1 MSRDGRP
8 GPHEDAASADSG
20 LFGFDTRPED
30 AELVL
35 IGVPF
40 EATVSYGRGAAQ
52 TPARMVRASHQVDLY
67 DAFAQRSVGEEVAM
81 APLRTDWLE
90 LNRSACR
97 AAARGDRDAVNAACA
112 RLQAELELEVKRW
125 LRAGKKV
132 GVLGGDHSVPLAA
145 MRALMGGA
153 AEGDGASADESA
165 GASVGAAEG
174 GGASADESAGAS
186 VGAAGGGAAAGV
198 APSDAVG
205 GGAVTVGAA
214 DAAGGGSASSAE
226 STEDALGVLQ
236 IDAHHDLRIAYEG
249 YRHSHASIMA
259 NLLAGAPA
267 PARLTAV
274 GIRDYSAGERER
286 AAGDD
291 RVHTFYERDIRAR
304 LYRGACWHDICAE
317 IAETLPRRVYVSF
330 DIDGL
335 DPALC
340 PHTGTPVPGGLAFS
354 EAVHLLETLLHSGR
368 TLVGFDLCE
377 VVPSPDDDDEW
388 DLNVAARLLHK
399 LAALCLAK
407 TGA

>member
-1 MSRDGRP
+1 MSRGP
-8 GPHEDAASADSG
+8 GPHEDAAPADSG

-52 TPARMVRASHQVDLY
+52 TPGRMVRASHQVDLY

-90 LNRSACR
+90 LNHSACR
-97 AAARGDRDAVNAACA
+97 AAARGDRDAVNAACE
-112 RLQAELELEVKRW
+112 RLQGELELEVNRW

-145 MRALMGGA
+145 MRALSAGRSA
-153 AEGDGASADESA
+153 GASAD
-165 GASVGAAEG
+165 AS
-174 GGASADESAGAS
+174 
-186 VGAAGGGAAAGV
+186 
-198 APSDAVG
+198 
-205 GGAVTVGAA
+205 VGAA
-214 DAAGGGSASSAE
+214 DAASAAGAPSSDTAGAPLSDAAGGASGQ
-226 STEDALGVLQ
+226 DALGILQ

-259 NLLAGAPA
+259 NLLAGTPA

-291 RVHTFYERDIRAR
+291 RVRTFYEREIRAR
-304 LYRGACWHDICAE
+304 LYRGARWHDICAE

-377 VVPSPDDDDEW
+377 VVPAPGDDDEW

-407 TGA
+407 TGV